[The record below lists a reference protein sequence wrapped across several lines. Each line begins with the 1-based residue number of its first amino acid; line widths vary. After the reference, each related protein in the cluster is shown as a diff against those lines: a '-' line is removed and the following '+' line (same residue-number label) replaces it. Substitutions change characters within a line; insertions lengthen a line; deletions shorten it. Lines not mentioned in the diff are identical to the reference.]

1 MWQQIFP
8 LSMFAASATN
18 IRYDC
23 MVLQNSDRDLI
34 SYDIQ
39 EMVQVTWWRAPMGNT
54 TLSDRDSNLWFT
66 FNAWLDKRTPSSN
79 YSAHCMSHNHLQSSY
94 MHPSGK
100 IWNERYVIPLTRM
113 SGDVRSL
120 RHVKLVTPQWPP
132 NNRPPECK
140 PRVTPQVTLLWH
152 INNNNNCLFKVVR
165 DSTKATRQKLE
176 K

>member
-66 FNAWLDKRTPSSN
+66 FNAWLDKRWPSSN
-79 YSAHCMSHNHLQSSY
+79 YGAHCMSHNHLHTCIHRGTLWRKDLEWTVYYPFNKDVWGCALAQTCETHDPSIAPLIIGPLSETYSDPSSDT
-94 MHPSGK
+94 P
-100 IWNERYVIPLTRM
+100 
-113 SGDVRSL
+113 
-120 RHVKLVTPQWPP
+120 VTD
-132 NNRPPECK
+132 ELC
-140 PRVTPQVTLLWH
+140 
-152 INNNNNCLFKVVR
+152 
-165 DSTKATRQKLE
+165 
-176 K
+176 